1 MFTTVSYPTAV
12 RKGKALEEQLK
23 QTKFEAQ
30 SREQELQQG
39 MDDTQAQLTQ
49 LQADL
54 RTLRQEGEQH
64 RQEITHLR

>member
-1 MFTTVSYPTAV
+1 M

-23 QTKFEAQ
+23 QTIFEAQ
-30 SREQELQQG
+30 RREQELQQG
-39 MDDTQAQLTQ
+39 RDDTQAQLMQ

-54 RTLRQEGEQH
+54 RTLRQEGDQH